1 LLIVWTHLHVTIEE
15 EKIKERKYKMK
26 EKLLRKKLV
35 ITIVT
40 ALVGLAIVAGILLST
55 KDRVVAKVGD
65 TSILEEELQETLL
78 DQYGADALDTLI
90 TNKLIELEA
99 DKQKVTVSDEEIEDE
114 IATLAESYGGETALE
129 EAVTASGS
137 TMEDVRNDI
146 VVYLQTEKLLEPRI
160 EITDEEIQT
169 YFDENKDTFATAE
182 QVQASHILVADEAT
196 ATEVKS
202 KLDAGGDFSELAKEY
217 STDTTTVESGGD
229 LGYFSSGDMVAE
241 FEEVAFALDVNEI
254 SNPVKTEYGYHIIK
268 VVDHQEAKEANF
280 EDSKAEI
287 KDTLMNDKMSTEYTT
302 WLEELKEEYEITNN
316 LEA

>member
-1 LLIVWTHLHVTIEE
+1 
-15 EKIKERKYKMK
+15 MK

-40 ALVGLAIVAGILLST
+40 ALVGLAIIAGILLST
-55 KDRVVAKVGD
+55 KDSVVATVGD
-65 TSILEEELQETLL
+65 ASISEDELQQTLL
-78 DQYGADALDTLI
+78 DQYGADALDVLI

-99 DKQKVTVSDEEIEDE
+99 DKQKITVSDEEVEE
-114 IATLAESYGGETALE
+114 ELATLAESYGGETALE
-129 EAVTASGS
+129 EAVVASGS
-137 TMEDVRNDI
+137 TMDDVRDDI
-146 VVYLQTEKLLEPRI
+146 ISYIKTEKLIEPRI
-160 EITDEEIQT
+160 EITDEELQT

-196 ATEVKS
+196 ANEVKS
-202 KLDAGGDFSELAKEY
+202 KLDAGEDFSELAKEY
-217 STDTTTVESGGD
+217 STDTTTAESGGD

-241 FEEVAFALDVNEI
+241 FEEVAFALGVDEI
-254 SNPVKTEYGYHIIK
+254 SAPVKTEYGYHIIK

-280 EDSKAEI
+280 EDSKEEI
-287 KDTLMNDKMSTEYTT
+287 TDTLMNDKMSTEYTV

>member
-1 LLIVWTHLHVTIEE
+1 
-15 EKIKERKYKMK
+15 MK

-40 ALVGLAIVAGILLST
+40 ALVGLAIIAGILLST
-55 KDRVVAKVGD
+55 KDSVVATVGD
-65 TSILEEELQETLL
+65 ASISEDELQQTLL
-78 DQYGADALDTLI
+78 DQYGADALDVLI

-99 DKQKVTVSDEEIEDE
+99 DKQKITVSDEEVEE
-114 IATLAESYGGETALE
+114 ELATLAESYGGETALE
-129 EAVTASGS
+129 EAVVASGS
-137 TMEDVRNDI
+137 TMDDVRDDI
-146 VVYLQTEKLLEPRI
+146 INYIKTEKLIEPRI
-160 EITDEEIQT
+160 EITDEELQT

-196 ATEVKS
+196 ANEVKS
-202 KLDAGGDFSELAKEY
+202 KLDAGEDFSELAKEY
-217 STDTTTVESGGD
+217 STDTTTAESGGD

-241 FEEVAFALDVNEI
+241 FEEVAFALGVDEI
-254 SNPVKTEYGYHIIK
+254 SAPVKTEYGYHIIK

-280 EDSKAEI
+280 EDSKEEI
-287 KDTLMNDKMSTEYTT
+287 TDTLMNDKMSTEYTV

>member
-1 LLIVWTHLHVTIEE
+1 
-15 EKIKERKYKMK
+15 MK

-40 ALVGLAIVAGILLST
+40 ALVGLAIIAGILLST
-55 KDRVVAKVGD
+55 KDSVVATVGD
-65 TSILEEELQETLL
+65 ASISEDELQQTLL
-78 DQYGADALDTLI
+78 DQYGADALDVLI

-99 DKQKVTVSDEEIEDE
+99 DKQKITVSDEEVEE
-114 IATLAESYGGETALE
+114 ELATLAESYGGETALE
-129 EAVTASGS
+129 EAVVATGM
-137 TMEDVRNDI
+137 TMDDVRDDI
-146 VVYLQTEKLLEPRI
+146 INYIKTEKLIEPRI
-160 EITDEEIQT
+160 EITDEELQT

-196 ATEVKS
+196 ANEVKS
-202 KLDAGGDFSELAKEY
+202 KLDAGEDFSELAKEY
-217 STDTTTVESGGD
+217 STDTTTAESGGD

-241 FEEVAFALDVNEI
+241 FEEVAFALGVDEI
-254 SNPVKTEYGYHIIK
+254 SAPVKTEYGYHIIK

-280 EDSKAEI
+280 EESKEEI
-287 KDTLMNDKMSTEYTT
+287 TDTLMNDKMSTEYTV

>member
-1 LLIVWTHLHVTIEE
+1 
-15 EKIKERKYKMK
+15 MK

-35 ITIVT
+35 ITIVSS
-40 ALVGLAIVAGILLST
+40 LVGLAIIAGILLST
-55 KDRVVAKVGD
+55 KDSVVAKVGD
-65 TSILEEELQETLL
+65 TSISEEELQETLL

-99 DKQKVTVSDEEIEDE
+99 DKQKVTVSEKEIEAE
-114 IATLAESYGGETALE
+114 IATLAESYGDEDALE

-137 TMEDVRNDI
+137 TMDDVRNDI
-146 VVYLQTEKLLEPRI
+146 IVYLQTEKLLEPRI
-160 EITDEEIQT
+160 EITDEELQT
-169 YFDENKDTFATAE
+169 YFDENKDTYATAE

-196 ATEVKS
+196 AKEVKS
-202 KLDAGGDFSELAKEY
+202 KLDAGEDFSELAKEY
-217 STDTTTVESGGD
+217 STDTTTAESGGD

-241 FEEVAFALDVNEI
+241 FEEVAFALGENEI
-254 SNPVKTEYGYHIIK
+254 SDPVKTEYGYHIIK

-287 KDTLMNDKMSTEYTT
+287 KDTLMSEKMSTEYTT

>member
-1 LLIVWTHLHVTIEE
+1 
-15 EKIKERKYKMK
+15 MK

-55 KDRVVAKVGD
+55 KESVVAKVGD
-65 TSILEEELQETLL
+65 TSISEEELQETLL

-99 DKQKVTVSDEEIEDE
+99 DKQKVTVSDEEIDAEL
-114 IATLAESYGGETALE
+114 ATLAESYGGETALE

-146 VVYLQTEKLLEPRI
+146 IVYLQTEKLLEPRI
-160 EITDEEIQT
+160 EITDEELQT

-196 ATEVKS
+196 AKEVKS
-202 KLDAGGDFSELAKEY
+202 KLDAGEDFSELAKEY
-217 STDTTTVESGGD
+217 STDTTTAESGGD

-241 FEEVAFALDVNEI
+241 FEEVAFALGENEI
-254 SNPVKTEYGYHIIK
+254 SDPVKTEYGYHIIK

>member
-1 LLIVWTHLHVTIEE
+1 
-15 EKIKERKYKMK
+15 MK

-35 ITIVT
+35 ITIVSS
-40 ALVGLAIVAGILLST
+40 LVGLAIIAGILLST
-55 KDRVVAKVGD
+55 KDSVVAKVGD
-65 TSILEEELQETLL
+65 TSISEEELQETLL

-99 DKQKVTVSDEEIEDE
+99 DKQKVTVSEKEIEAE
-114 IATLAESYGGETALE
+114 IATLAESYGGEDALE

-137 TMEDVRNDI
+137 TMDDVRNDI
-146 VVYLQTEKLLEPRI
+146 IVYLQTEKLLEPRI
-160 EITDEEIQT
+160 EITDEELQT
-169 YFDENKDTFATAE
+169 YFDENKDTYAAAE

-196 ATEVKS
+196 AKEVKT
-202 KLDAGGDFSELAKEY
+202 KLDAGEDFSELAKEY
-217 STDTTTVESGGD
+217 STDTTTAESGGD

-241 FEEVAFALDVNEI
+241 FEEVAFALGENEI
-254 SNPVKTEYGYHIIK
+254 SDPVKTEYGYHIIK

-287 KDTLMNDKMSTEYTT
+287 KDTLMSEKMSTEYTT

>member
-1 LLIVWTHLHVTIEE
+1 
-15 EKIKERKYKMK
+15 MK

-40 ALVGLAIVAGILLST
+40 ALVGLAIIAGILLST
-55 KDRVVAKVGD
+55 KDSVVATVGD
-65 TSILEEELQETLL
+65 ASISEDELQQTLL
-78 DQYGADALDTLI
+78 DQYGADALDVLI

-99 DKQKVTVSDEEIEDE
+99 DKQKITVSDEEVEE
-114 IATLAESYGGETALE
+114 ELATLAESYGGETALE
-129 EAVTASGS
+129 EAVVATGM
-137 TMEDVRNDI
+137 TMDDVRDDI
-146 VVYLQTEKLLEPRI
+146 INYIKTEKLIEPRI
-160 EITDEEIQT
+160 EITDEELQT

-196 ATEVKS
+196 VNEVKS
-202 KLDAGGDFSELAKEY
+202 KLDAGEDFSELAKEY
-217 STDTTTVESGGD
+217 STDTTTAESGGD

-241 FEEVAFALDVNEI
+241 FEEVAFALGVDEI
-254 SNPVKTEYGYHIIK
+254 SAPVKTEYGYHIIK

-280 EDSKAEI
+280 EDSKEEI
-287 KDTLMNDKMSTEYTT
+287 TDTLMNDKMSTEYTV

>member
-1 LLIVWTHLHVTIEE
+1 
-15 EKIKERKYKMK
+15 MK
-26 EKLLRKKLV
+26 EKLLRKKIV

-55 KDRVVAKVGD
+55 KDSVVAKVGD
-65 TSILEEELQETLL
+65 TSISEEELQETLF

-90 TNKLIELEA
+90 TNRLIELEA
-99 DKQKVTVSDEEIEDE
+99 DKQKVTVSEEEIDDE
-114 IATLAESYGGETALE
+114 VATLAESYGGETALE

-146 VVYLQTEKLLEPRI
+146 IIYLQTEKLLEPRI
-160 EITDEEIQT
+160 EITDEELQT

-196 ATEVKS
+196 AKEVKS
-202 KLDAGGDFSELAKEY
+202 KLDAGEDFSELAKEY
-217 STDTTTVESGGD
+217 STDTTTAESGGD

-241 FEEVAFALDVNEI
+241 FEEVAFALGVNEI
-254 SNPVKTEYGYHIIK
+254 SDPVKTEYGYHIIK
-268 VVDHQEAKEANF
+268 VVDHQAAKEANF

-302 WLEELKEEYEITNN
+302 WLEELKEEYEITNK

>member
-1 LLIVWTHLHVTIEE
+1 
-15 EKIKERKYKMK
+15 MK

-40 ALVGLAIVAGILLST
+40 ALVGLAIIAGILLST
-55 KDRVVAKVGD
+55 KDSVVATVGD
-65 TSILEEELQETLL
+65 ASISEDELQQTLL
-78 DQYGADALDTLI
+78 DQYGADALDVLI

-99 DKQKVTVSDEEIEDE
+99 DKQKITVSDEEVEE
-114 IATLAESYGGETALE
+114 ELATLAESYGGETALE
-129 EAVTASGS
+129 EAVVATGM
-137 TMEDVRNDI
+137 TMDDVRDDI
-146 VVYLQTEKLLEPRI
+146 INYIKTEKLIEPRI
-160 EITDEEIQT
+160 EITDEELQT

-196 ATEVKS
+196 ANEVKS
-202 KLDAGGDFSELAKEY
+202 KLDAGEDFSELAKEY
-217 STDTTTVESGGD
+217 STDTTTAESGGD

-241 FEEVAFALDVNEI
+241 FEEVAFALGVDEI
-254 SNPVKTEYGYHIIK
+254 SAPVKTEYGYHIIK

-280 EDSKAEI
+280 EDSKEEI
-287 KDTLMNDKMSTEYTT
+287 TDTLMNDKMSTEYTV